1 MKIFFQT
8 ILFFFFFL
16 HVFLYFWLHWISVAA
31 KTFSSCTEWGSVLVA
46 VFGLLI
52 VVASLVEEHK
62 L

>member
-8 ILFFFFFL
+8 IFFFFFL
-16 HVFLYFWLHWISVAA
+16 NLLLYFWLHWISIAA
-31 KTFSSCTEWGSVLVA
+31 KTLVALSGGSLFVA